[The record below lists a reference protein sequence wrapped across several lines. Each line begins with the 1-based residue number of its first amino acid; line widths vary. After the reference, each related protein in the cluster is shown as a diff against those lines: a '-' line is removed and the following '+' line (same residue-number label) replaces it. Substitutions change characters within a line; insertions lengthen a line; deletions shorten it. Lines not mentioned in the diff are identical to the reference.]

1 MPCNDNQSV
10 CNEGATGVF
19 DSSAVPSSS
28 SSATLR
34 DERLVSITT
43 ENGHTFPQ
51 SSYAELKNTT
61 VRTRTA
67 SSRSTSN
74 LHSMYFL
81 PGEDIDS
88 DNFVDMES
96 CQLYVTQFR
105 IIIVAHNQS
114 AICAIPLTGVDLLEA
129 KDIVGLQIS
138 SKDGKIIKFV
148 FLFIFKISSSSSI
161 IPFPSKFF
169 LYRICTEGSDFF
181 LFSSH
186 LPF

>member
-28 SSATLR
+28 SSATLH

-67 SSRSTSN
+67 VG
-74 LHSMYFL
+74 F
-81 PGEDIDS
+81 
-88 DNFVDMES
+88 NF
-96 CQLYVTQFR
+96 
-105 IIIVAHNQS
+105 
-114 AICAIPLTGVDLLEA
+114 
-129 KDIVGLQIS
+129 
-138 SKDGKIIKFV
+138 
-148 FLFIFKISSSSSI
+148 
-161 IPFPSKFF
+161 
-169 LYRICTEGSDFF
+169 
-181 LFSSH
+181 
-186 LPF
+186 